1 MLFLNN
7 NFLFHLRDF
16 SLVEV
21 TVESLVNVVSLL
33 FCFLVADFLQAAFTA
48 ECYPSQ
54 KRAIEC
60 SA

>member
-21 TVESLVNVVSLL
+21 TVKSLVSIPISLSSV
-33 FCFLVADFLQAAFTA
+33 FLWQTFHRQLSLQ
-48 ECYPSQ
+48 SVIHHR
-54 KRAIEC
+54 KSHEC

>member
-21 TVESLVNVVSLL
+21 TVESLVNVLYLSSSVFLWQTFHRQLSLQS
-33 FCFLVADFLQAAFTA
+33 VIHQRK
-48 ECYPSQ
+48 EP
-54 KRAIEC
+54 
-60 SA
+60 